1 MRRKSAMHLCLIGG
15 LILLATQ
22 LILLILLVYPR
33 DQHDE
38 TFPLEDIITFIN
50 ITSNLQLPVIMVDS
64 AVLEHHANQKR
75 RIHEPCVLC
84 RAKHPVTFLLLYRRE
99 NPFDEFMLQLRNVNF
114 QISIFFNIDPP
125 ELPADIPNDSP
136 ICYFIK
142 RKTVIHLVL
151 LHKREGNYWWYAGLN
166 NDPRAE
172 SNLKGLG
179 LSFYSLQA
187 MKTEGALDKFETEHV
202 SLDGISMLVPK
213 DVPRYLREAAGSKFV
228 ECGLN
233 RAREFQRIHGKNSTY
248 ETTKFSHRAWKLLSR
263 AKTILDKLGIR
274 FWISSGTC
282 LGYFRQCSIISHS
295 KDVDIGVFITDYS
308 EKIMSEFI
316 SRGFTLKHWFGK
328 INDSLELSFL
338 SGDIKLDIFFFY
350 EEEEWMWNGGT
361 QAKTGKKFK
370 YLFPRF
376 TLCWTEFL
384 ELKVR
389 VPCETRAYIEANYGP
404 DWFTPVIEWDWK
416 SSPPNVQLNGL
427 WPVEEWP
434 HVIQVYN

>member
-1 MRRKSAMHLCLIGG
+1 MRRKSALHLCLIGG

-22 LILLILLVYPR
+22 LILLILLLYPR
-33 DQHDE
+33 DQHK
-38 TFPLEDIITFIN
+38 TFPLEDITTFIN
-50 ITSNLQLPVIMVDS
+50 ITSSFQLPVIMVDS

-75 RIHEPCVLC
+75 HVHEPCVLC
-84 RAKHPVTFLLLYRRE
+84 RAKHPVTFILLYRRE

-151 LHKREGNYWWYAGLN
+151 LHEREGNYWWHAGLN
-166 NDPRAE
+166 NDPRAD
-172 SNLKGLG
+172 SKLKGLG

-187 MKTEGALDKFETEHV
+187 MKTEGAFDKFETEHV
-202 SLDGISMLVPK
+202 SLDSISMLVPK
-213 DVPRYLREAAGSKFV
+213 DVPQYLREAAGSKFV

-248 ETTKFSHRAWKLLSR
+248 ETTKFSHR
-263 AKTILDKLGIR
+263 
-274 FWISSGTC
+274 
-282 LGYFRQCSIISHS
+282 YFRQCSIISHS
-295 KDVDIGVFITDYS
+295 KDVDIGVFITDYN

-350 EEEEWMWNGGT
+350 EDEEWMWNGGT
-361 QAKTGKKFK
+361 QAKSGKKFK

-389 VPCETRAYIEANYGP
+389 VPCETQAYIEANYGP

-416 SSPPNVQLNGL
+416 SSPPNVRLNGL
-427 WPVEEWP
+427 WPIEEWP